1 MALDFII
8 GLIFFIII
16 QEDRLSEPQPQHRPF
31 LKTSEGD
38 RYDDMAASSNKGI
51 NKRIDKGHGFTEFGF
66 EQNSPIF
73 RMIGTEQKKSNH
85 QIRLF
90 GSPE

>member
-51 NKRIDKGHGFTEFGF
+51 NKWIDKGHGFTEFGF

-73 RMIGTEQKKSNH
+73 WMIGTEQKN
-85 QIRLF
+85 
-90 GSPE
+90 